1 MLALHSIHLE
11 MDGVENP
18 LLSDISA
25 CFPARH
31 FGAIL
36 GPSGCGKSTLLKVI
50 AGILP
55 HTSGSIFWQGKNL
68 EDEDLPAHQLGYV
81 PQFSCTHPRL
91 TVRENLIYGAR
102 LRQKGTRQPIEE
114 RVDQVSEETGLA
126 DLQDRSAGVLSGG
139 QLHRL
144 GLAMELTTRPSLL
157 LADEVTSGLDPK

>member
-1 MLALHSIHLE
+1 MLALQSIHLE

-18 LLSDISA
+18 LLADISA

-102 LRQKGTRQPIEE
+102 LRQKGTRQQIEE
-114 RVDQVSEETGLA
+114 RVDHVSEETGLT

-139 QLHRL
+139 QLRRL
-144 GLAMELTTRPSLL
+144 GLAME
-157 LADEVTSGLDPK
+157 